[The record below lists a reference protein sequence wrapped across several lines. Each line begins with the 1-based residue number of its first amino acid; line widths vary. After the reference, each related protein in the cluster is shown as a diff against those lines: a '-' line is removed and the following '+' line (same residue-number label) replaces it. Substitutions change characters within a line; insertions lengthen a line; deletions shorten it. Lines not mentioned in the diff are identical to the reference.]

1 MSDSKFDD
9 KIRDTLEGHEPEAT
23 PNWNKMRDRIAAA
36 AAIGSMGVDAAGSK
50 IATQLYIG
58 AAVVIGA
65 ASMWIAQQFIE
76 VDEDIVEDLLLE
88 EVSEV
93 NNSRPPTTG

>member
-36 AAIGSMGVDAAGSK
+36 AANFPDATVVLVDYK
-50 IATQLYIG
+50 FFVL
-58 AAVVIGA
+58 
-65 ASMWIAQQFIE
+65 
-76 VDEDIVEDLLLE
+76 
-88 EVSEV
+88 
-93 NNSRPPTTG
+93 